1 MTGFHGGVRFLVVL
15 SLVAISC
22 GCSARRSWPTTGD
35 DFAPIDLSS
44 GLSTERVISYEG
56 SPWTSEIFYDWKTSA
71 GSKITSGQ
79 VVREINAAM
88 GFDEDQ
94 IFRTNNV
101 AESFWYWLPNLSSG
115 EHYDAVANLDI
126 AARPS
131 SAIILALKP
140 TVALV
145 IERPTFYASRNRL
158 VPFNGSYWSW
168 NRIVLKDG
176 VADGVAVPSE
186 GFGEDGPAAKLIVP
200 ARGIASDI
208 DIASDGVCDLGFIKV
223 KWNRVF
229 DDLDRHYLLFSF
241 SE

>member
-1 MTGFHGGVRFLVVL
+1 MTGSHGGVRFLVVL

-22 GCSARRSWPTTGD
+22 GCSTRWPLDGIRN

-44 GLSTERVISYEG
+44 GLSTERVISDEG
-56 SPWTSEIFYDWKTSA
+56 SPWKYEIFYDWKTST
-71 GSKITSGQ
+71 GSKINSSD

-88 GFDEDQ
+88 DFDEDQ
-94 IFRTNNV
+94 IFPTNNV
-101 AESFWYWLPNLSSG
+101 ADSFWYWLPDLSSS
-115 EHYDAVANLDI
+115 EHYDAIANLDI
-126 AARPS
+126 TGRPS
-131 SAIILALKP
+131 SVIVLGLKP
-140 TVALV
+140 TVAIV
-145 IERPTFYASRNRL
+145 IERPTFYASRNRF

-176 VADGVAVPSE
+176 IADGVAVPSE

-200 ARGIASDI
+200 SRGIASDI
-208 DIASDGVCDLGFIKV
+208 NIASDGVCDLGFIKV
-223 KWNRVF
+223 KWNRVI